1 MVEKN
6 QPKTSRRQ
14 FFKISA
20 AAAGAVMIPMQI
32 QAGKTP
38 VAADKNEFQLGIA
51 SYTFRKFSLDDTLKM
66 TRQLAIDRIALKSF
80 HLPLDSSKAEI
91 EKIAQKV
98 RSAGLILYGAGV
110 IYMKDESEV
119 LNAFNYAQTAGI
131 RIIIGVPEHD
141 LLPLV
146 ERKAKETDIKV
157 AIHNH
162 GPGDEKYPTPQSIF
176 DRIESLDKRIGI
188 CLDVGHV
195 QRYGLNPVKEIEK
208 YGRRILDVHIKD
220 ENGSDK
226 DAKTVEIGRGI
237 IDIPGVLM
245 ALRETGFSGTLSFE
259 FEKDEESPLTGLAE
273 SVGYI
278 RGVLR
283 VL

>member
-1 MVEKN
+1 MDEKN
-6 QPKTSRRQ
+6 KTTPNRRQ
-14 FFKISA
+14 FIKISA
-20 AAAGAVMIPMQI
+20 AAAGAAMMPI
-32 QAGKTP
+32 QMRAGSTP
-38 VAADKNEFQLGIA
+38 VTADKNEFQLGIA

-66 TRQLAIDRIALKSF
+66 TKQLAIERIALKSF

-91 EKIAQKV
+91 EEVAQKV
-98 RSAGLILYGAGV
+98 RSAGLTLYGAGV

-131 RIIIGVPEHD
+131 KIIIGVPEHD

-146 ERKAKETDIKV
+146 ERKAKETNIMV

-162 GPGDEKYPTPQSIF
+162 GPGDEKYPSPQSIF

-195 QRYGLNPVKEIEK
+195 QRYGLDPVKEIDK

-220 ENGSDK
+220 VNGSDK
-226 DAKTVEIGRGI
+226 DAKTVEIGRGV
-237 IDIPGVLM
+237 IDIPGVLT
-245 ALRETGFSGTLSFE
+245 ALRKAEFSGTLAFE

-273 SVGYI
+273 SVGYV
-278 RGVLR
+278 RGVLDM
-283 VL
+283 L

>member
-1 MVEKN
+1 MDEKN
-6 QPKTSRRQ
+6 KTTPNRRQ
-14 FFKISA
+14 FIKISA
-20 AAAGAVMIPMQI
+20 AAAGAAMMPI
-32 QAGKTP
+32 QMRAGSTP
-38 VAADKNEFQLGIA
+38 VTADKNEFQLGIA

-66 TRQLAIDRIALKSF
+66 TKQLAIERIALKSF

-91 EKIAQKV
+91 EEVAQKV
-98 RSAGLILYGAGV
+98 RSAGLTLYGAGV

-131 RIIIGVPEHD
+131 KIIIGVPEHD

-146 ERKAKETDIKV
+146 ERKAKETDIMV

-162 GPGDEKYPTPQSIF
+162 GPGDEKYPSPQSIF

-195 QRYGLNPVKEIEK
+195 QRYGLDPVKEIDK

-220 ENGSDK
+220 VNGSDK
-226 DAKTVEIGRGI
+226 DAKTVEIGRGV
-237 IDIPGVLM
+237 IDIPGVLT
-245 ALRETGFSGTLSFE
+245 ALRKAGHLLLNLKKT
-259 FEKDEESPLTGLAE
+259 KNPP
-273 SVGYI
+273 
-278 RGVLR
+278 
-283 VL
+283 